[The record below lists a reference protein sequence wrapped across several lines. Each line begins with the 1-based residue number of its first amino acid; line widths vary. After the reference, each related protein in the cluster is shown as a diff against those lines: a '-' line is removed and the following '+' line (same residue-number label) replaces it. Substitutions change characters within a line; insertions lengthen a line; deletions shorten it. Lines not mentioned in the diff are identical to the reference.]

1 MWSDGEYIDRFVV
14 EGDLIA
20 ECYTD
25 AWAHNENI
33 FDDVEGYINGTLKN
47 TSRRIKSY
55 KTQKAESQVK

>member
-47 TSRRIKSY
+47 TSRIIKSY
-55 KTQKAESQVK
+55 KT